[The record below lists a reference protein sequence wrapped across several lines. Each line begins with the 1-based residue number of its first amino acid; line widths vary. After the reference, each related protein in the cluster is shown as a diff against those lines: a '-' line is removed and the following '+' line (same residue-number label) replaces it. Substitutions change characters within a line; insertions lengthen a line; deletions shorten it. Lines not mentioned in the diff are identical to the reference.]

1 MKNEKLCE
9 YLSDVGVLLLDNI
22 DLFFQIYSSNN
33 LNQSTKEQEKLKNSL
48 FLYLQKTSK
57 NENLL
62 KSMSSHIIETYYNT
76 QAINKY
82 KSLKNLIT
90 IFKLRL
96 FSHYNHFITRVALY
110 ITKKSKRII
119 NFEPLKEKEKENL
132 KELKRNNSDDF
143 IKRKEKNFEEKNLKK
158 VIGEKGEFTKLKQKK
173 RKKNRTKKTN
183 RYNNNFYRNINDGG
197 VIQHGFFVDSKEN
210 LNKYNNIDRYDIN
223 YNDMENF
230 EENSND
236 LNFNNLNNKYD
247 KEIDFPN
254 NYNYNYNV
262 PILSNNLKS
271 KKLPIN
277 YYNSI
282 YNNKE
287 FENNEN
293 YYLNNNQEIID
304 DKNIPLNYINANTI
318 RPTDPNLK
326 TYDFFENQEKFGKKV
341 KNKLLNLQNEK
352 LINLEKECTF
362 TPKINSPISQRKP
375 KNYDII
381 DNKFEKLYNDS
392 LMNKIKKEQKIKK
405 HLEEYKFT
413 PDLKKTENFIV
424 LSTFQERLEKSINM
438 KAKMKNENNL
448 KNKQNKNGKKEEKK
462 KASVIDWEKI
472 AKENNEKFKNENH
485 YGNYI
490 QKKKKNLENIRNQID
505 INNNV
510 NNDSIFIKEIKE
522 IKLSDNKDY
531 IIDKE
536 EPKEKDNNIIIEI
549 EKNKNSN
556 EEKENIK
563 EEYKSSS
570 IKNLLNN
577 NDLLKKDY

>member
-82 KSLKNLIT
+82 KALKNLIT

-110 ITKKSKRII
+110 ISKKSKRII

-143 IKRKEKNFEEKNLKK
+143 IKRKEKNFEKKNLKK
-158 VIGEKGEFTKLKQKK
+158 VIGEKDEFTKLKQKK

-183 RYNNNFYRNINDGG
+183 RYNNNFYRNINEEG

-236 LNFNNLNNKYD
+236 LNFNNNKYD

-254 NYNYNYNV
+254 NYNYNV
-262 PILSNNLKS
+262 PILSNNLKF

-287 FENNEN
+287 LENNEN
-293 YYLNNNQEIID
+293 YNLYNNQEIID
-304 DKNIPLNYINANTI
+304 DINIPLNYINANTI
-318 RPTDPNLK
+318 HPTDPNLK
-326 TYDFFENQEKFGKKV
+326 TYDFFENQEKFEKKV

-362 TPKINSPISQRKP
+362 TPKINSPISNRKQ
-375 KNYDII
+375 KNYDMI

-448 KNKQNKNGKKEEKK
+448 KNKKNKNGKKEEKK
-462 KASVIDWEKI
+462 KTSVIDWEKI

-490 QKKKKNLENIRNQID
+490 QKKKKNLENIRSQID
-505 INNNV
+505 TNNNV
-510 NNDSIFIKEIKE
+510 NNDNIFIKEIKE
-522 IKLSDNKDY
+522 IKLSDNKDN

-536 EPKEKDNNIIIEI
+536 EPKEKDNNIIIDN
-549 EKNKNSN
+549 EKNTKDD
-556 EEKENIK
+556 EGKEIIK

>member
-22 DLFFQIYSSNN
+22 DLFFQIYSINN

-82 KSLKNLIT
+82 KALKNLIT

-96 FSHYNHFITRVALY
+96 FSHYNHFITRVSLY

-119 NFEPLKEKEKENL
+119 KFESLKEKENL

-143 IKRKEKNFEEKNLKK
+143 IKRKEKNLKEKNLKK
-158 VIGEKGEFTKLKQKK
+158 VIGEKDEFTKLKQKK

-236 LNFNNLNNKYD
+236 LNFNNYNNKYD
-247 KEIDFPN
+247 REIDFPN
-254 NYNYNYNV
+254 NYNYNV

-304 DKNIPLNYINANTI
+304 DINIPLNYINANTI

-326 TYDFFENQEKFGKKV
+326 TYDFFENQEKFEKKV

-375 KNYDII
+375 KNYDMI

-490 QKKKKNLENIRNQID
+490 QKKKKNLENIRSQID
-505 INNNV
+505 TNNNV
-510 NNDSIFIKEIKE
+510 NNDNIFIKEIKE

-536 EPKEKDNNIIIEI
+536 EPKEKDNNIIIDN
-549 EKNKNSN
+549 EKNTKDD
-556 EEKENIK
+556 EGKEIIK

-577 NDLLKKDY
+577 NDLLKNDY

>member
-1 MKNEKLCE
+1 MKDEKLCE

-82 KSLKNLIT
+82 KALKNLIT

-96 FSHYNHFITRVALY
+96 FSHFNHFITRVSLY

-143 IKRKEKNFEEKNLKK
+143 IKRKEKNFKEKNLKK
-158 VIGEKGEFTKLKQKK
+158 VIGEKDEFTKLKQKK

-210 LNKYNNIDRYDIN
+210 LNKYNNIDRYNIN

-236 LNFNNLNNKYD
+236 LNFNNFNNKYD

-254 NYNYNYNV
+254 NYNYNV
-262 PILSNNLKS
+262 PILSNNLKF

-287 FENNEN
+287 LENNEN
-293 YYLNNNQEIID
+293 YNLYNNQEIID
-304 DKNIPLNYINANTI
+304 DINIPLNYINANTI
-318 RPTDPNLK
+318 HPTDPNLK
-326 TYDFFENQEKFGKKV
+326 TYDFFENQEKFEKKV

-448 KNKQNKNGKKEEKK
+448 KNKKNKNGKKEEKK

-490 QKKKKNLENIRNQID
+490 QKKKKNLENIRSQID
-505 INNNV
+505 TNNNV
-510 NNDSIFIKEIKE
+510 NNDNIFIKEIKE

-536 EPKEKDNNIIIEI
+536 EPKEKDNNIIIDN
-549 EKNKNSN
+549 EKNTKDD
-556 EEKENIK
+556 EGKEIIK

>member
-96 FSHYNHFITRVALY
+96 FSHYNHFITRVSLY

-143 IKRKEKNFEEKNLKK
+143 IRRKEKNFKEKNLKK

-197 VIQHGFFVDSKEN
+197 VLQHGFFVDSKEN

-236 LNFNNLNNKYD
+236 LNFNNFNNKYD

-254 NYNYNYNV
+254 NYNYNV
-262 PILSNNLKS
+262 PILSNNLKF

-287 FENNEN
+287 LENNEN
-293 YYLNNNQEIID
+293 YNLYNNQEIID
-304 DKNIPLNYINANTI
+304 DINIPLNYINANTI
-318 RPTDPNLK
+318 HPTDPNLK
-326 TYDFFENQEKFGKKV
+326 TYDFFENQEKFEKKV

-362 TPKINSPISQRKP
+362 TPKINSPISNRKP

-448 KNKQNKNGKKEEKK
+448 KNKKNKNGKKEEKK
-462 KASVIDWEKI
+462 KTSVIDWEKI

-490 QKKKKNLENIRNQID
+490 QKKKKNLENIRSQID
-505 INNNV
+505 TNNNV
-510 NNDSIFIKEIKE
+510 NNDNIFIKEIKE
-522 IKLSDNKDY
+522 IKLSDNKDN

-536 EPKEKDNNIIIEI
+536 EPKEKDNNIIIDN
-549 EKNKNSN
+549 EKNTKDD
-556 EEKENIK
+556 EGKEIIK

>member
-1 MKNEKLCE
+1 MKTEKLCE

-33 LNQSTKEQEKLKNSL
+33 LNQTTKEQEKLKNSL

-82 KSLKNLIT
+82 KALKNLIA
-90 IFKLRL
+90 IFKLRF
-96 FSHYNHFITRVALY
+96 FSHYNHFITRVSLY

-143 IKRKEKNFEEKNLKK
+143 IRRKEKNFKEKNLKK

-197 VIQHGFFVDSKEN
+197 VLQHGFFVDSKEN
-210 LNKYNNIDRYDIN
+210 LNKYNNIDRYNIN

-254 NYNYNYNV
+254 NYNYNV

-287 FENNEN
+287 LENNEN
-293 YYLNNNQEIID
+293 YNLYNNQEIKD
-304 DKNIPLNYINANTI
+304 DINIPLNYINANTI
-318 RPTDPNLK
+318 HPTDPNLK
-326 TYDFFENQEKFGKKV
+326 TYDFFENQEKFEKKV

-362 TPKINSPISQRKP
+362 TPKINSPISNRKP

-448 KNKQNKNGKKEEKK
+448 KNKKNKNGKKEEKK
-462 KASVIDWEKI
+462 KTSVIDWEKI

-490 QKKKKNLENIRNQID
+490 QKKKKNLENIRSQID
-505 INNNV
+505 TNNNV
-510 NNDSIFIKEIKE
+510 NNNNIFIKEIKE

-556 EEKENIK
+556 EEKDNIK

>member
-48 FLYLQKTSK
+48 FSYLQKTSK

-82 KSLKNLIT
+82 IALKNLIT

-96 FSHYNHFITRVALY
+96 FSHYNHFITRVSLY

-119 NFEPLKEKEKENL
+119 NFESLKEKEKENL

-183 RYNNNFYRNINDGG
+183 RYNNNFYRNINEEG

-210 LNKYNNIDRYDIN
+210 LNKYNNIDRYNIN

-236 LNFNNLNNKYD
+236 LNFNNFNNKYD

-254 NYNYNYNV
+254 NYNYNV
-262 PILSNNLKS
+262 PILSNNLKF

-287 FENNEN
+287 LENNEN
-293 YYLNNNQEIID
+293 YNLYNNQEIID
-304 DKNIPLNYINANTI
+304 DINIPLNYINANTI
-318 RPTDPNLK
+318 HPTDPNLK
-326 TYDFFENQEKFGKKV
+326 TYDFFENQEKFEKKV

-375 KNYDII
+375 KNYDMI

-448 KNKQNKNGKKEEKK
+448 KNKKNKNGKKEEKK
-462 KASVIDWEKI
+462 KTSVIDWEKI

-490 QKKKKNLENIRNQID
+490 QKKKKNLENIRSQID
-505 INNNV
+505 TNNNV
-510 NNDSIFIKEIKE
+510 NNDNIFIKEIKE

-536 EPKEKDNNIIIEI
+536 EPKEKDNNIIIDN
-549 EKNKNSN
+549 EKNTKDD
-556 EEKENIK
+556 EGKEIIK

>member
-33 LNQSTKEQEKLKNSL
+33 LNKSTKEQEKLKNSL
-48 FLYLQKTSK
+48 FSYLQKTSK

-82 KSLKNLIT
+82 KALKNLIT

-96 FSHYNHFITRVALY
+96 FSHYNHFITRVSLY

-183 RYNNNFYRNINDGG
+183 RYNNNFYRNINEEG

-210 LNKYNNIDRYDIN
+210 LNKYNNIDRYNIN

-236 LNFNNLNNKYD
+236 LNFNNYNNKYD

-254 NYNYNYNV
+254 NYNYNV
-262 PILSNNLKS
+262 PILSNNLKF

-282 YNNKE
+282 YNYKE
-287 FENNEN
+287 LENNEN
-293 YYLNNNQEIID
+293 YNLYNNQEIID
-304 DKNIPLNYINANTI
+304 DINIPLNYINANTI
-318 RPTDPNLK
+318 HPTDPNLK
-326 TYDFFENQEKFGKKV
+326 TYDFFENQEKFEKKV

-375 KNYDII
+375 KNYDMI

-490 QKKKKNLENIRNQID
+490 QKKKKNLENIRSQID
-505 INNNV
+505 TNNNV
-510 NNDSIFIKEIKE
+510 NNDNIFIKEIKE
-522 IKLSDNKDY
+522 IKLSDNKDN

-536 EPKEKDNNIIIEI
+536 EPKEKDNNIIIDN
-549 EKNKNSN
+549 EKNTKD
-556 EEKENIK
+556 EEGKEIIK

>member
-82 KSLKNLIT
+82 KALKNLIT

-96 FSHYNHFITRVALY
+96 FSHYNHFITRVSLY

-119 NFEPLKEKEKENL
+119 NFESLREKEKENL

-143 IKRKEKNFEEKNLKK
+143 IKRKEKNFKEKNLKK
-158 VIGEKGEFTKLKQKK
+158 VIGEKDEFTKLKQKK

-210 LNKYNNIDRYDIN
+210 LNKYNNIDRYNIN

-236 LNFNNLNNKYD
+236 LNFNNYNNKYD

-254 NYNYNYNV
+254 NYNYNV
-262 PILSNNLKS
+262 PILTNNLKS

-287 FENNEN
+287 LENNEN
-293 YYLNNNQEIID
+293 YNLYNNQDIID
-304 DKNIPLNYINANTI
+304 DINIPLNYINANTI
-318 RPTDPNLK
+318 HPTDPNLK
-326 TYDFFENQEKFGKKV
+326 TYDFFENQEKFEKKV

-362 TPKINSPISQRKP
+362 TPKINSPISHRKP

-448 KNKQNKNGKKEEKK
+448 KNKKNKNGKKEEKK
-462 KASVIDWEKI
+462 KTSVIDWEKI

-490 QKKKKNLENIRNQID
+490 QKKKKNLENIRGQID
-505 INNNV
+505 TNNNV
-510 NNDSIFIKEIKE
+510 NNNNIFIKEIKE

-536 EPKEKDNNIIIEI
+536 EPKEKDNNIIIDN
-549 EKNKNSN
+549 EKNTKDD
-556 EEKENIK
+556 EGKEIIK

>member
-76 QAINKY
+76 LAINKY
-82 KSLKNLIT
+82 KALKNLIT

-96 FSHYNHFITRVALY
+96 FSHYNHFIARVSLY

-119 NFEPLKEKEKENL
+119 NFESLKEKEKENL

-143 IKRKEKNFEEKNLKK
+143 IKRKEKNFKEKNLKK

-183 RYNNNFYRNINDGG
+183 RYNNNFYRNINEEG
-197 VIQHGFFVDSKEN
+197 VLQHGFFVDSKEN
-210 LNKYNNIDRYDIN
+210 LNKYNNIDRYNIN

-236 LNFNNLNNKYD
+236 LNFNNFNNKYD

-254 NYNYNYNV
+254 NYNYNV
-262 PILSNNLKS
+262 PILSNNLKY

-287 FENNEN
+287 IENNDN

-304 DKNIPLNYINANTI
+304 DINIPLNYINANTI
-318 RPTDPNLK
+318 HPTEPNLK
-326 TYDFFENQEKFGKKV
+326 TYDFFENQEKFEKKV

-375 KNYDII
+375 KNYDMI

-448 KNKQNKNGKKEEKK
+448 KNKKNKNGKKEEKK

-510 NNDSIFIKEIKE
+510 NNDNIFIKEIKE

>member
-82 KSLKNLIT
+82 KALKNLIT

-158 VIGEKGEFTKLKQKK
+158 VIGEKDEFAKLKQKK

-210 LNKYNNIDRYDIN
+210 LSKYNNIDRYNIN

-236 LNFNNLNNKYD
+236 LNFNNYNNKYD

-254 NYNYNYNV
+254 NYNYNV
-262 PILSNNLKS
+262 PILTNNLKS
-271 KKLPIN
+271 KKIPIN

-287 FENNEN
+287 IENNDN

-304 DKNIPLNYINANTI
+304 DINIPLNYINANTI

-326 TYDFFENQEKFGKKV
+326 TYDFFENQEKFEKKV

-375 KNYDII
+375 KNYDMI

-505 INNNV
+505 TNNNV
-510 NNDSIFIKEIKE
+510 NNDNIFIKEIKE

>member
-82 KSLKNLIT
+82 KALKNLIT

-96 FSHYNHFITRVALY
+96 FSHYNHFITRVSLY

-119 NFEPLKEKEKENL
+119 NFESLKEKEKENL

-143 IKRKEKNFEEKNLKK
+143 IERKEKNFKEKNLKK
-158 VIGEKGEFTKLKQKK
+158 VIGEKDEFTKLKQKK

-183 RYNNNFYRNINDGG
+183 RYNNNFYRNINEKG

-210 LNKYNNIDRYDIN
+210 LNKYNNIDRYNIN

-236 LNFNNLNNKYD
+236 LNFNNFNNKYD

-254 NYNYNYNV
+254 NYNYNV

-287 FENNEN
+287 LKNNEN
-293 YYLNNNQEIID
+293 YNLYNNQEIID
-304 DKNIPLNYINANTI
+304 DINIPLNYINANTI
-318 RPTDPNLK
+318 HPTDPNLK
-326 TYDFFENQEKFGKKV
+326 TYDFFENQEKFEKKV

-352 LINLEKECTF
+352 SINLEKECTF

-448 KNKQNKNGKKEEKK
+448 KNKKNKNGKKEEKK
-462 KASVIDWEKI
+462 KTSVIDWEKI

-490 QKKKKNLENIRNQID
+490 QKKKKNLENIQSQIG
-505 INNNV
+505 INNNI
-510 NNDSIFIKEIKE
+510 NNENIYIKEIKNMK
-522 IKLSDNKDY
+522 INNNKEY
-531 IIDKE
+531 II
-536 EPKEKDNNIIIEI
+536 EKDNNNIIIDN
-549 EKNKNSN
+549 EKNKKYN
-556 EEKENIK
+556 EEKEIIK

>member
-33 LNQSTKEQEKLKNSL
+33 LNKTIKEQEKLKNSL

-62 KSMSSHIIETYYNT
+62 KSMSSHIIEIYYNT

-82 KSLKNLIT
+82 KALKNLIT

-96 FSHYNHFITRVALY
+96 FSHYNHFITRVSLY

-143 IKRKEKNFEEKNLKK
+143 IQRKEKNFKKKNLKK
-158 VIGEKGEFTKLKQKK
+158 VIGEKDEFTKLKQKK
-173 RKKNRTKKTN
+173 RKKNKTKKTN

-210 LNKYNNIDRYDIN
+210 LSKYNNIDRYNIN

-236 LNFNNLNNKYD
+236 LNFNNYNNKYD

-254 NYNYNYNV
+254 NYNYNV
-262 PILSNNLKS
+262 PILTNNLKS
-271 KKLPIN
+271 KKIPIN

-287 FENNEN
+287 IENNDN

-304 DKNIPLNYINANTI
+304 DINIPLNYINANTI
-318 RPTDPNLK
+318 HPTDPNLK
-326 TYDFFENQEKFGKKV
+326 TYDFFENQEKFEKKV

-375 KNYDII
+375 KNYDMI

-438 KAKMKNENNL
+438 KAKMKIENNL

-462 KASVIDWEKI
+462 KTSVIDWEKI

-490 QKKKKNLENIRNQID
+490 QKKKKNLENIRSQID
-505 INNNV
+505 TNNNV
-510 NNDSIFIKEIKE
+510 NNDNIFIKEIKE
-522 IKLSDNKDY
+522 IKLSDNKDN

-536 EPKEKDNNIIIEI
+536 EPKEKDNNIIIDN
-549 EKNKNSN
+549 EKNTKDD
-556 EEKENIK
+556 EGKEIIK

>member
-33 LNQSTKEQEKLKNSL
+33 LNQITKEQEKLKNSL

-82 KSLKNLIT
+82 KALKNLIT

-96 FSHYNHFITRVALY
+96 FSHYNHFITRVSLY
-110 ITKKSKRII
+110 ITKKAKRII

-143 IKRKEKNFEEKNLKK
+143 IKRKEKNFEKKNLKK
-158 VIGEKGEFTKLKQKK
+158 VIGEKDEFTKLKQKK

-183 RYNNNFYRNINDGG
+183 RYNNNFYRNINEEG

-210 LNKYNNIDRYDIN
+210 LNKYNNIDRYNIN

-236 LNFNNLNNKYD
+236 LNFNNFNNKYD

-254 NYNYNYNV
+254 NYNYNV
-262 PILSNNLKS
+262 PILSNNLKF

-287 FENNEN
+287 LENNEN
-293 YYLNNNQEIID
+293 YNLYNNQEIID
-304 DKNIPLNYINANTI
+304 DINIPLNYINANTI
-318 RPTDPNLK
+318 HPTDPNLK
-326 TYDFFENQEKFGKKV
+326 TYDFFENQEKFEKKV

-375 KNYDII
+375 KNYDMI

-472 AKENNEKFKNENH
+472 TKENNEKFKNENH

-490 QKKKKNLENIRNQID
+490 QKKKKNLENIRSQID
-505 INNNV
+505 TNNNV
-510 NNDSIFIKEIKE
+510 NNDNIFIKEIKE
-522 IKLSDNKDY
+522 IKLSDNKDN

-536 EPKEKDNNIIIEI
+536 EPKEKDNNIIIDN
-549 EKNKNSN
+549 EKNTKDD
-556 EEKENIK
+556 EGKEIIK

>member
-62 KSMSSHIIETYYNT
+62 KSISSHIIETYYNT

-82 KSLKNLIT
+82 KALKNLIT
-90 IFKLRL
+90 IFKLRF
-96 FSHYNHFITRVALY
+96 FSHYNHFITRVSLY

-119 NFEPLKEKEKENL
+119 NFEPMKEKGKENL

-143 IKRKEKNFEEKNLKK
+143 IKRKEKNLKEKNLKK
-158 VIGEKGEFTKLKQKK
+158 VIGEKDEFTKLKLKK
-173 RKKNRTKKTN
+173 RKKNRTKKIN

-210 LNKYNNIDRYDIN
+210 LSKYNNIDRYNIN

-236 LNFNNLNNKYD
+236 LNFNNYNNKYD

-254 NYNYNYNV
+254 NYNYNV
-262 PILSNNLKS
+262 PILSNNLKF

-287 FENNEN
+287 LENNEN
-293 YYLNNNQEIID
+293 YNLYNNQEIID
-304 DKNIPLNYINANTI
+304 DINIPLNYINANTI
-318 RPTDPNLK
+318 HPTDPNLK
-326 TYDFFENQEKFGKKV
+326 TYDFFENQEKFEKKV

-375 KNYDII
+375 KNYDMI

-490 QKKKKNLENIRNQID
+490 QKKKKNLENIRSQID
-505 INNNV
+505 TNNNV
-510 NNDSIFIKEIKE
+510 NNDNIFIKEIKE
-522 IKLSDNKDY
+522 IKLNNNKDN

-536 EPKEKDNNIIIEI
+536 EPKEKDNNIIIDN
-549 EKNKNSN
+549 EKNTKDD
-556 EEKENIK
+556 EGKEIIK

>member
-82 KSLKNLIT
+82 KALKNLIT

-119 NFEPLKEKEKENL
+119 NFESLKEKEKENL

-143 IKRKEKNFEEKNLKK
+143 IKRKEKNFKEKNLKK

-210 LNKYNNIDRYDIN
+210 LNKYNNIDRYNIN

-236 LNFNNLNNKYD
+236 LNFNNFNNKYD

-254 NYNYNYNV
+254 NYNYNV
-262 PILSNNLKS
+262 PILSNNLKF

-287 FENNEN
+287 LENNEN
-293 YYLNNNQEIID
+293 YN
-304 DKNIPLNYINANTI
+304 
-318 RPTDPNLK
+318 
-326 TYDFFENQEKFGKKV
+326 
-341 KNKLLNLQNEK
+341 
-352 LINLEKECTF
+352 
-362 TPKINSPISQRKP
+362 
-375 KNYDII
+375 
-381 DNKFEKLYNDS
+381 LYN
-392 LMNKIKKEQKIKK
+392 
-405 HLEEYKFT
+405 
-413 PDLKKTENFIV
+413 
-424 LSTFQERLEKSINM
+424 R
-438 KAKMKNENNL
+438 
-448 KNKQNKNGKKEEKK
+448 
-462 KASVIDWEKI
+462 
-472 AKENNEKFKNENH
+472 
-485 YGNYI
+485 
-490 QKKKKNLENIRNQID
+490 
-505 INNNV
+505 
-510 NNDSIFIKEIKE
+510 
-522 IKLSDNKDY
+522 
-531 IIDKE
+531 
-536 EPKEKDNNIIIEI
+536 
-549 EKNKNSN
+549 
-556 EEKENIK
+556 
-563 EEYKSSS
+563 
-570 IKNLLNN
+570 
-577 NDLLKKDY
+577 

>member
-22 DLFFQIYSSNN
+22 DLFFFLYSSNN
-33 LNQSTKEQEKLKNSL
+33 LNQTTKEQEKLKNSL

-82 KSLKNLIT
+82 KALKNLIT

-96 FSHYNHFITRVALY
+96 FSHYNHFITRVSLY

-119 NFEPLKEKEKENL
+119 NFESLREKEKENL

-143 IKRKEKNFEEKNLKK
+143 IKRKEKNFKEKNLKK
-158 VIGEKGEFTKLKQKK
+158 VIGEKDEFTKLKQKK

-236 LNFNNLNNKYD
+236 LNFNNYNNKYD

-254 NYNYNYNV
+254 NYNYNV
-262 PILSNNLKS
+262 PILTNNLKS

-287 FENNEN
+287 LENNEN
-293 YYLNNNQEIID
+293 YNLYNNQDIID
-304 DKNIPLNYINANTI
+304 DINIPLNYINANTI
-318 RPTDPNLK
+318 HPTDPNLK
-326 TYDFFENQEKFGKKV
+326 TYDFFENQEKFEKKV

-448 KNKQNKNGKKEEKK
+448 KNKKNKNGKKEEKK
-462 KASVIDWEKI
+462 KTSVIDWEKI

-490 QKKKKNLENIRNQID
+490 QKKKKNLENIRGQID
-505 INNNV
+505 TNNNV
-510 NNDSIFIKEIKE
+510 NNNNIFIKEIKE

-536 EPKEKDNNIIIEI
+536 EPKEKDNNIIIDN
-549 EKNKNSN
+549 EKNTKDD
-556 EEKENIK
+556 EGKEIIK

>member
-33 LNQSTKEQEKLKNSL
+33 LNKSTKEQEKLKNSL

-82 KSLKNLIT
+82 KALKNLIA
-90 IFKLRL
+90 IFKLKL
-96 FSHYNHFITRVALY
+96 FSHFNHFITRVSLY

-143 IKRKEKNFEEKNLKK
+143 IKRKEKNFKETNLKK
-158 VIGEKGEFTKLKQKK
+158 VIGEKDEFTKLKQKK

-183 RYNNNFYRNINDGG
+183 RYNNNFYRNINEEG

-210 LNKYNNIDRYDIN
+210 LNKYNNIDRYNIN

-236 LNFNNLNNKYD
+236 LNFNNYNNKYD

-254 NYNYNYNV
+254 NYNYNV
-262 PILSNNLKS
+262 PILSNNLKF

-287 FENNEN
+287 LENNEN
-293 YYLNNNQEIID
+293 YNLYNNQDIID
-304 DKNIPLNYINANTI
+304 DINIPLNYINANTI
-318 RPTDPNLK
+318 HPTDPNLK
-326 TYDFFENQEKFGKKV
+326 TYDFFENQEKFEKKV

-448 KNKQNKNGKKEEKK
+448 KNKKNKNGKKEEKK
-462 KASVIDWEKI
+462 KTSVIDWEKI

-490 QKKKKNLENIRNQID
+490 QKKKKNLENIRSQID
-505 INNNV
+505 TYNNV
-510 NNDSIFIKEIKE
+510 NNDNIFIKEIKE
-522 IKLSDNKDY
+522 IKLSDNKDN

-536 EPKEKDNNIIIEI
+536 EPKEKDNNIIIDN
-549 EKNKNSN
+549 EKNTKDD
-556 EEKENIK
+556 EGKEIIK

>member
-82 KSLKNLIT
+82 KALKNLIT

-96 FSHYNHFITRVALY
+96 FSHYNHFITRVSLY

-119 NFEPLKEKEKENL
+119 IFEPLKEKEKENL

-143 IKRKEKNFEEKNLKK
+143 IKRKEKNFKEKNLKK
-158 VIGEKGEFTKLKQKK
+158 VIGEKDEFTKLKQKK

-183 RYNNNFYRNINDGG
+183 RYNNNFYRNINEEG

-210 LNKYNNIDRYDIN
+210 LNKYNNIDRYNIN

-236 LNFNNLNNKYD
+236 LNFNNYNNKYD

-254 NYNYNYNV
+254 NYNYNV
-262 PILSNNLKS
+262 PILSNNLKF

-287 FENNEN
+287 IENNEN
-293 YYLNNNQEIID
+293 YNLYNNQEIID
-304 DKNIPLNYINANTI
+304 DINIPLNYINANTI

-326 TYDFFENQEKFGKKV
+326 TYDFFENQEKFEKKV

-375 KNYDII
+375 KNYDMI

-448 KNKQNKNGKKEEKK
+448 KNKKNKNGKKEEKK

-490 QKKKKNLENIRNQID
+490 QKKKKNLENIRSQID
-505 INNNV
+505 TNNNV
-510 NNDSIFIKEIKE
+510 NNDNIFIKEIKE
-522 IKLSDNKDY
+522 IKLSDNKDN

-536 EPKEKDNNIIIEI
+536 EPKEKDNNIIIDN
-549 EKNKNSN
+549 EKNTKDD
-556 EEKENIK
+556 EGKEIIK

>member
-9 YLSDVGVLLLDNI
+9 YLSEVGVLLLDNI
-22 DLFFQIYSSNN
+22 DLFFQIYFSNN

-82 KSLKNLIT
+82 KALKNLIT

-96 FSHYNHFITRVALY
+96 FSHHNHFITRVSLY

-119 NFEPLKEKEKENL
+119 NFETLREKEKENL

-143 IKRKEKNFEEKNLKK
+143 IKRKEKNCKEKNLKK
-158 VIGEKGEFTKLKQKK
+158 VIGEKDEFTKLKQKK
-173 RKKNRTKKTN
+173 RKRTKKTN

-197 VIQHGFFVDSKEN
+197 VLQHGFFVDSKEN

-262 PILSNNLKS
+262 QILSNNLKS

-287 FENNEN
+287 LENNEN

-304 DKNIPLNYINANTI
+304 DINIPLNYTNANTI

-326 TYDFFENQEKFGKKV
+326 TYDFFENQEKFEKKV

-490 QKKKKNLENIRNQID
+490 QKKKKNLENIRSQID
-505 INNNV
+505 TNNNV
-510 NNDSIFIKEIKE
+510 NNDNIFIKEIKE

>member
-33 LNQSTKEQEKLKNSL
+33 LNQSIKEQEKLKNSL

-82 KSLKNLIT
+82 KALKNLIT

-96 FSHYNHFITRVALY
+96 FSHYNHFITRVSLY

-119 NFEPLKEKEKENL
+119 NFEPLKEKENV

-143 IKRKEKNFEEKNLKK
+143 IKRKEKKFKEKNLKK
-158 VIGEKGEFTKLKQKK
+158 VIGEKDEFTKLKQKK

-210 LNKYNNIDRYDIN
+210 LNKYNNIDRYNIN

-236 LNFNNLNNKYD
+236 LNFNNFNNKYD

-254 NYNYNYNV
+254 NYNYNV
-262 PILSNNLKS
+262 PILSNNLKF

-287 FENNEN
+287 LENNEN
-293 YYLNNNQEIID
+293 YNLYNNQEIID
-304 DKNIPLNYINANTI
+304 DINIPLNYINANTI
-318 RPTDPNLK
+318 HPTDPNLK
-326 TYDFFENQEKFGKKV
+326 TYDFFENQEKFEKKV

-375 KNYDII
+375 KNYDMI

-448 KNKQNKNGKKEEKK
+448 KNKKNKNGKKEEKK

-472 AKENNEKFKNENH
+472 TKENNEKFKNENH

-490 QKKKKNLENIRNQID
+490 QKKKKNLENIRSQID
-505 INNNV
+505 TNNNV
-510 NNDSIFIKEIKE
+510 NNDNIFIKEIKE
-522 IKLSDNKDY
+522 IKLSDNKDN

-536 EPKEKDNNIIIEI
+536 EPKEKDNNIIIDN
-549 EKNKNSN
+549 EKNTKDD
-556 EEKENIK
+556 EGKEIIK

>member
-82 KSLKNLIT
+82 KALKNLIT

-96 FSHYNHFITRVALY
+96 FSHYNHFITRVSLY

-119 NFEPLKEKEKENL
+119 KFESLKEKENL

-143 IKRKEKNFEEKNLKK
+143 IKRKEKNLKEKNLKK
-158 VIGEKGEFTKLKQKK
+158 VIGEKDEFTKLKQKK

-236 LNFNNLNNKYD
+236 LNFNNYNNKYD
-247 KEIDFPN
+247 REIDFPN
-254 NYNYNYNV
+254 NYNYNV

-304 DKNIPLNYINANTI
+304 DINIPLNYINANTI

-326 TYDFFENQEKFGKKV
+326 TYDFFENQEKFEKKV

-375 KNYDII
+375 KNYDMI

-490 QKKKKNLENIRNQID
+490 QKKKKNLENIRSQID
-505 INNNV
+505 TNNNV
-510 NNDSIFIKEIKE
+510 NNDNIFIKEIKE

-536 EPKEKDNNIIIEI
+536 EPKEKDNNIIIDN
-549 EKNKNSN
+549 EKNTKDD
-556 EEKENIK
+556 EGKEIIK

>member
-82 KSLKNLIT
+82 KALKNLIT

-96 FSHYNHFITRVALY
+96 FSHYNHFITRVSLY

-119 NFEPLKEKEKENL
+119 KFESLKEKENL

-143 IKRKEKNFEEKNLKK
+143 IRRKEKNFKEKNFKK
-158 VIGEKGEFTKLKQKK
+158 IIGEKDEFTKLKQKK

-183 RYNNNFYRNINDGG
+183 RYNNNFYRNINEEG

-236 LNFNNLNNKYD
+236 LNFNNFNNKYD
-247 KEIDFPN
+247 REIDFPN
-254 NYNYNYNV
+254 NYNYNV
-262 PILSNNLKS
+262 QILSNNLKS

-304 DKNIPLNYINANTI
+304 DINIPLNYINANTI

-326 TYDFFENQEKFGKKV
+326 TYDFFENQEKFEKKV

-375 KNYDII
+375 KNYDMI

-448 KNKQNKNGKKEEKK
+448 KNKKNKNGKKEEKK
-462 KASVIDWEKI
+462 KTSVIDWEKI
-472 AKENNEKFKNENH
+472 TKENNEKFKNENH

-510 NNDSIFIKEIKE
+510 NNDNIFIKEIKE

>member
-82 KSLKNLIT
+82 KALKNLIT

-110 ITKKSKRII
+110 ISKKSKRII

-143 IKRKEKNFEEKNLKK
+143 IKRKEKNFEKKNLKK
-158 VIGEKGEFTKLKQKK
+158 VIGEKDEFTKLKQKK

-197 VIQHGFFVDSKEN
+197 VIQHGFFLDSKEN
-210 LNKYNNIDRYDIN
+210 LNKYNNIDRYNIN

-236 LNFNNLNNKYD
+236 LNFNNYNNKYD

-254 NYNYNYNV
+254 NYNYNV
-262 PILSNNLKS
+262 PILSNNLKF

-287 FENNEN
+287 LENNEN
-293 YYLNNNQEIID
+293 YNLYNNQEIID
-304 DKNIPLNYINANTI
+304 DINIPLNYINANTI
-318 RPTDPNLK
+318 HPTDPNLK
-326 TYDFFENQEKFGKKV
+326 TYDFFENQEKFEKKV

-375 KNYDII
+375 KNYDMI

-472 AKENNEKFKNENH
+472 TKENNEKFKNENH

-490 QKKKKNLENIRNQID
+490 QKKKKNLENIRSQID
-505 INNNV
+505 TNNNV
-510 NNDSIFIKEIKE
+510 NNDNIFIKEIKE
-522 IKLSDNKDY
+522 IKLSDNKDN

-536 EPKEKDNNIIIEI
+536 EPKEKDNNIIIDN
-549 EKNKNSN
+549 EKNTKDD
-556 EEKENIK
+556 EGKEIIK

>member
-1 MKNEKLCE
+1 MKTENLCE

-62 KSMSSHIIETYYNT
+62 KSMSSHIVETYYNT

-82 KSLKNLIT
+82 KALKNLIT

-96 FSHYNHFITRVALY
+96 FSHYNHFITRVSLY
-110 ITKKSKRII
+110 ITKKAKRII

-143 IKRKEKNFEEKNLKK
+143 IKRKEKNFKEKNLKK

-210 LNKYNNIDRYDIN
+210 LNKYNNIDRYNIN
-223 YNDMENF
+223 YNNMENF

-236 LNFNNLNNKYD
+236 LNFNNFNNKYD

-254 NYNYNYNV
+254 NYNYNV
-262 PILSNNLKS
+262 PILSNNLKF

-287 FENNEN
+287 LENNEN
-293 YYLNNNQEIID
+293 YNLYNNQEIID
-304 DKNIPLNYINANTI
+304 DINIPLNYINANTI
-318 RPTDPNLK
+318 HPTDPNLK
-326 TYDFFENQEKFGKKV
+326 TYDFFENQEKFEKKV

-375 KNYDII
+375 KNYEII

-448 KNKQNKNGKKEEKK
+448 KNKKNKNGKKEEKK
-462 KASVIDWEKI
+462 KTSVIDWEKI

-490 QKKKKNLENIRNQID
+490 QKKKKNLENIRSQID
-505 INNNV
+505 TNNNV
-510 NNDSIFIKEIKE
+510 NNDNIFIKEIKE
-522 IKLSDNKDY
+522 IKLSDNKDN

-536 EPKEKDNNIIIEI
+536 EPKEKDNNIIIDN
-549 EKNKNSN
+549 EKNTKDD
-556 EEKENIK
+556 EGKEIIK

>member
-82 KSLKNLIT
+82 KALKNLIT

-96 FSHYNHFITRVALY
+96 FSHYNHFITRVSLY

-143 IKRKEKNFEEKNLKK
+143 IKRKEKNFKEKNLKK
-158 VIGEKGEFTKLKQKK
+158 VIGEKDEFTKLKQKK

-210 LNKYNNIDRYDIN
+210 LNKYNNIDRYNIN

-236 LNFNNLNNKYD
+236 LNFNNYNNKYD

-254 NYNYNYNV
+254 NYNYNV

-271 KKLPIN
+271 KKLHIN

-287 FENNEN
+287 LENNEN
-293 YYLNNNQEIID
+293 YNLYNNQEIID
-304 DKNIPLNYINANTI
+304 DINIPLNYINANTI
-318 RPTDPNLK
+318 HPTDSNLK
-326 TYDFFENQEKFGKKV
+326 TYDFFENQEKFEKKV

-375 KNYDII
+375 KNYDMI

-448 KNKQNKNGKKEEKK
+448 KNKKNKNGKKEEKK

-472 AKENNEKFKNENH
+472 TKENNEKFKNENH

-490 QKKKKNLENIRNQID
+490 QKKKKNLENIRSQID
-505 INNNV
+505 TNNNV
-510 NNDSIFIKEIKE
+510 NNDNIFIKEIKE
-522 IKLSDNKDY
+522 IKLSDNKDN

-536 EPKEKDNNIIIEI
+536 EPKVKDNNIIIDN
-549 EKNKNSN
+549 EKNTKDD
-556 EEKENIK
+556 EGKEIIK